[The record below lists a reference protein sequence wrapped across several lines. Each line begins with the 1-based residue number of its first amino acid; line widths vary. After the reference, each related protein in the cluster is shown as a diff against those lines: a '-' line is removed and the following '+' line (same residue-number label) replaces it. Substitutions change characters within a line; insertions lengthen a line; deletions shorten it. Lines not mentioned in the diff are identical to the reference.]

1 LFPFLKIENIL
12 ALFYKKIYVD
22 TGTMFELC
30 YVVVDVHFSLDV
42 DEPDLVLPE
51 NSAICGGQSLL

>member
-1 LFPFLKIENIL
+1 ML
-12 ALFYKKIYVD
+12 
-22 TGTMFELC
+22 ELC